1 MESGGGAAA
10 GDRVTVYPERFTGSI
25 TFIFVPTT
33 GMKSLC
39 IPPLSRLVPCEN
51 VTVSPPR
58 APSAES
64 RGGAATVLLYRR
76 RFARHAPHLPAI
88 DFRTICILTPV
99 CSHQPLP
106 LHSLRV
112 HFKHAA
118 LVTLRKAGIGC
129 SVPRKRCRDH
139 VACRPLWAPSE
150 TVTLHI
156 RVSVCP
162 RELRWAADDR

>member
-1 MESGGGAAA
+1 
-10 GDRVTVYPERFTGSI
+10 
-25 TFIFVPTT
+25 
-33 GMKSLC
+33 
-39 IPPLSRLVPCEN
+39 
-51 VTVSPPR
+51 
-58 APSAES
+58 
-64 RGGAATVLLYRR
+64 LYRR

-118 LVTLRKAGIGC
+118 LVKLRKAGIGC

-156 RVSVCP
+156 RVPVCDLLS
-162 RELRWAADDR
+162 RLRTPAATNVSIFATGINV